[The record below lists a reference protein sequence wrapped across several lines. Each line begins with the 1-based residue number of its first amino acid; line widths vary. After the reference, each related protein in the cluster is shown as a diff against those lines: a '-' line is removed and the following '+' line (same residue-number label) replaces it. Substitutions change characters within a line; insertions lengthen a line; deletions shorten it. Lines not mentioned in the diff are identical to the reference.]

1 MLDLARKH
9 VLGWTTSAALTLAA
23 MRFVT
28 PSMVD
33 FIIDDLTLKM
43 TGGAV
48 VPPVSPRHIT

>member
-23 MRFVT
+23 MRFFT

-33 FIIDDLTLKM
+33 FIIDGLSVGLVFVAAKL
-43 TGGAV
+43 AKAE
-48 VPPVSPRHIT
+48 